1 MNERMRIDRSRF
13 LLLASA
19 IAAGCGPRREAAPPT
34 TVGDADA
41 GVIPAPAAT
50 TPPAKAHS
58 APHEGGGVVGDAWS
72 TDEGNAAPA
81 EGSGGYWPSAEGYYP
96 PPPAEGGWGPPPTN
110 EGGPA
115 PTLKAMGIPVQSWT
129 CSGSDDVGKPAY
141 CSVQVP
147 KSCAPFPFVNQ
158 SCRGARKYFKA
169 KIAERAVQC
178 MHKLTPQAVCNAMT
192 YECREA
198 AMRSACPD
206 PAADTE
212 CQALAKKCPKLNVNE
227 CRQLMSALNTAG
239 RADVTKCMTTGGGCG
254 YGIYSCT
261 EGLND

>member
-1 MNERMRIDRSRF
+1 MRIDRSRF

-19 IAAGCGPRREAAPPT
+19 IAAGCGPRRDAAQPPPT
-34 TVGDADA
+34 VSDADA
-41 GVIPAPAAT
+41 GAPAPAVAAT
-50 TPPAKAHS
+50 APSKASSPPPS
-58 APHEGGGVVGDAWS
+58 GGVVGEAWS
-72 TDEGNAAPA
+72 TSEGTAAPT
-81 EGSGGYWPSAEGYYP
+81 EGSGGYWPAGEGYYP
-96 PPPAEGGWGPPPTN
+96 PPPAEGGWPASVS
-110 EGGPA
+110 EGSAA

-129 CSGSDDVGKPAY
+129 CSGSDDLGKPAY

-158 SCRGARKYFKA
+158 SCRGARKFFKP

-178 MHKLTPQAVCNAMT
+178 MHKLTPSAVCSAMT

-198 AMRSACPD
+198 AMKSACPD
-206 PAADTE
+206 PAADND
-212 CQALAKKCPKLNVNE
+212 CQTLAKKCPKMSINE
-227 CRQLMSALNTAG
+227 CRQYMSALNPAG
-239 RADVTKCMTTGGGCG
+239 RAEVIKCMATGGGCG

>member
-1 MNERMRIDRSRF
+1 MRIDRSRF

-19 IAAGCGPRREAAPPT
+19 ISAGCGPRREATPPPT
-34 TVGDADA
+34 TVSDADA
-41 GVIPAPAAT
+41 GAPAPVATAA
-50 TPPAKAHS
+50 PPK
-58 APHEGGGVVGDAWS
+58 APHEGAVVGDAWS
-72 TDEGNAAPA
+72 VSEGPPPSYEGGGGYWPPGEGYPTPANEGGWTPPPTA
-81 EGSGGYWPSAEGYYP
+81 EGSG
-96 PPPAEGGWGPPPTN
+96 PTS
-110 EGGPA
+110 
-115 PTLKAMGIPVQSWT
+115 LKAMGIPVQSWT

-158 SCRGARKYFKA
+158 NCRGARKYFKP

-178 MHKLTPQAVCNAMT
+178 MHKLTPNAVCSAMT

-198 AMRSACPD
+198 AMKSACPD
-206 PAADTE
+206 PAADID
-212 CQALAKKCPKLNVNE
+212 CQAMAKKCPKVSVSE
-227 CRQLMSALNTAG
+227 CKQYMSALNAAG
-239 RADVTKCMTTGGGCG
+239 RSEVIKCMTTGGGCG